1 MKVLI
6 AEDDP
11 NTRAALKEIL
21 SNEGF
26 DATAVENGG
35 QAIHC
40 AAQSRF
46 DLICLDIMMPDVDGF
61 SACRTIRKSGDQ
73 TPILFISAK
82 SEDNDQAAGLDLGA
96 DDFIVKPFSVTTL
109 LARIRAVLRRA
120 RVSNNSETEN
130 FELGDLRIIP
140 GELRALRGE
149 TSIDLSPR
157 DIAILTIFSQ
167 RPGKV
172 IDRDTLLNEAWG
184 LNYYPNSR
192 CVDQHVSQL
201 RKRIETDVKSPRI
214 IKTVHGAGYR
224 YDA

>member
-11 NTRAALKEIL
+11 NTRAALEEIL
-21 SNEGF
+21 TEEGF
-26 DATAVENGG
+26 DATAVDNGG
-35 QAIHC
+35 SAIQH
-40 AAQSRF
+40 AAQSNY

-61 SACRTIRKSGDQ
+61 TACKAIRKSGDQ

-120 RVSNNSETEN
+120 KVSRESTSKD
-130 FELGDLRIIP
+130 FDLGDLHIIP

-157 DIAILTIFSQ
+157 DIAILTIFSN
-167 RPGKV
+167 RPGQV
-172 IDRDTLLNEAWG
+172 VDRDTLLNEAWG

-201 RKRIETDVKSPRI
+201 RKRIEVDVKSPLI

-224 YDA
+224 YDP